1 MLLSDT
7 LKLNLHSII
16 HDCINDKKARD
27 KSLDHPSLKK
37 RIKDTLKIHI
47 RLMY

>member
-7 LKLNLHSII
+7 LKLNLNSII

-37 RIKDTLKIHI
+37 RIKDT
-47 RLMY
+47 